1 MEVRMTHIKELID
14 KNMEFLIKNS
24 RPEDNEKLTKEWEKI
39 KADIE
44 IRKITNVRIKENAK
58 AMLNL
63 ISRCD

>member
-1 MEVRMTHIKELID
+1 MTHIKELID

-24 RPEDNEKLTKEWEKI
+24 RPEDKERLTKEWEKI

-63 ISRCD
+63 INKCD